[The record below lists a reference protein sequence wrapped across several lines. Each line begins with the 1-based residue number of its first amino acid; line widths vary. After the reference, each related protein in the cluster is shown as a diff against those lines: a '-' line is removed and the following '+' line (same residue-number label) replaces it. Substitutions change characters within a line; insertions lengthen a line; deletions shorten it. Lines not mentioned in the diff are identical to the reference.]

1 MRDSFDLIVI
11 GSGTAAREA
20 ASRAVTVHGARV
32 AILERDLWGGSCPNV
47 ACAPTKAYL
56 VAAEQLHRIN
66 TLAPRLGIDVSTA
79 TASLRAIRARKD
91 ELRRT
96 QERWLESLAEQG
108 IATYEGEASLLDSR
122 TIRVGDRELSAD
134 HILIATGSRT
144 AVPPIPGIDEI
155 DWLDH
160 RSMLELEDLPESLLV
175 VGGGPVGLELGQ
187 AFSRFGA
194 AVTIVDV
201 VDRIAFRSD
210 GEAAAELA
218 AALRAEGIELVLGA
232 LVSRV
237 ERDDA
242 GLIAEIAPATGDGEP
257 RRLRVSA
264 LLLGAGRVP
273 NVEGLALEAV
283 GVETTR
289 SGIAVDSTMRT
300 NVEGIWAAGDVT
312 GLAQLS
318 PLGDFQGR
326 LAVDDMFGA
335 SPEPADY
342 SLVPTAIFTDPELAG
357 VGLTEEEATA
367 EGYDTATVSYPL
379 RVVQRAFYLDA
390 THGIFKLVYERG
402 SRRVLGV
409 HVVSPGASDVVQGYT
424 LALRHGVTVDEI
436 AAAHNAFPTFGEGVK
451 YAAQQAE
458 VLTPAGS

>member
-1 MRDSFDLIVI
+1 
-11 GSGTAAREA
+11 
-20 ASRAVTVHGARV
+20 
-32 AILERDLWGGSCPNV
+32 
-47 ACAPTKAYL
+47 
-56 VAAEQLHRIN
+56 
-66 TLAPRLGIDVSTA
+66 
-79 TASLRAIRARKD
+79 
-91 ELRRT
+91 
-96 QERWLESLAEQG
+96 
-108 IATYEGEASLLDSR
+108 
-122 TIRVGDRELSAD
+122 
-134 HILIATGSRT
+134 
-144 AVPPIPGIDEI
+144 
-155 DWLDH
+155 
-160 RSMLELEDLPESLLV
+160 
-175 VGGGPVGLELGQ
+175 
-187 AFSRFGA
+187 
-194 AVTIVDV
+194 VTIVDV